1 MKTSREKKNEE
12 TEEGSSIN
20 QISQGDFVDTATN
33 AEEGLHKDMQ
43 VTGGID
49 QEIIDNVE
57 QEEPGDMPLDPD
69 SGTNKVVT
77 EENGMEENIEEVSKT
92 GDLSPRHT
100 DSLMSKGGKAKIP
113 LQVKTRSS
121 RSRTTSCDQ

>member
-33 AEEGLHKDMQ
+33 AEEGLYKDMQ

-57 QEEPGDMPLDPD
+57 QEEPGDMPLDSD

-77 EENGMEENIEEVSKT
+77 EENGIEENIEDVSKT
-92 GDLSPRHT
+92 GDLSLRHT